1 MRAAR
6 LVSRRKIDFLE
17 IPYPDP
23 IVDDEVK
30 IKVEEFSIC
39 GSDIYLEYDAGLLEE
54 QYPLTPG
61 APSHESAGT
70 VVESRDPSYKV
81 GQRVIVIPRD
91 VAGMQEY
98 LVQTKDKLI
107 KIPDWGNLSEWVMCQ
122 HSGTVLF
129 SAKQWG
135 NIAGK
140 TIAILGQGGIGLS
153 FTMLAAKQGAKTI
166 TGLDLEGYRLK
177 KSLDYGATHS
187 INPTNEDLLGIS
199 DEITKG
205 AGYDI
210 VVDASGNVSGLDI
223 CVDLVRK
230 GGKVISFSF
239 TPEDDMTF
247 NHRKWMMKNVQL
259 ISTALAQTN
268 EPIKEIKEMVD
279 YKISGWMD
287 PGVLKT
293 HQWSWKQVQEAFELY
308 RLRQDNV
315 IKISLSI
322 D

>member
-17 IPYPDP
+17 IPDPDP
-23 IVDDEVK
+23 IVDEEVK
-30 IKVEEFSIC
+30 IKVEEISIC
-39 GSDIYLEYDAGLLEE
+39 GSDIYLEYDADLPEE
-54 QYPLTPG
+54 QYPLTAG
-61 APSHESAGT
+61 APSHECVGT

-107 KIPDWGNLSEWVMCQ
+107 KIPEWGNSSEWLMCQ
-122 HSGTVLF
+122 HSGTVLY

-153 FTMLAAKQGAKTI
+153 FIMLAAKQGATTI
-166 TGLDLEGYRLK
+166 VGLDLEEYRLK
-177 KSLDYGATHS
+177 RSLEYGATHS
-187 INPTNEDLLGIS
+187 INPTNEDFLSIS
-199 DEITKG
+199 NDITKG
-205 AGYDI
+205 TGYDI
-210 VVDASGNVSGLDI
+210 VVDASGNVAGLDI

-239 TPEDDMTF
+239 TQEDDMTF
-247 NHRKWMMKNVQL
+247 NHRKWMMKNVKL

-293 HQWSWKQVQEAFELY
+293 HQWSWKKVQEAFELY

>member
-17 IPYPDP
+17 IPDPDP
-23 IVDDEVK
+23 IVDEEVK
-30 IKVEEFSIC
+30 IKVEEISIC
-39 GSDIYLEYDAGLLEE
+39 GSDIYLEYDADLPEE
-54 QYPLTPG
+54 QYPLTAG
-61 APSHESAGT
+61 APSHECVGT

-107 KIPDWGNLSEWVMCQ
+107 KIPEWGNSSEWLMCQ
-122 HSGTVLF
+122 HSGTVLY

-153 FTMLAAKQGAKTI
+153 FIMLAAKQGATTI
-166 TGLDLEGYRLK
+166 VGLDLEEYRLK
-177 KSLDYGATHS
+177 RSLEYGATHS
-187 INPTNEDLLGIS
+187 INPTNEDFLSIFY
-199 DEITKG
+199 DITQKT
-205 AGYDI
+205 AYDI
-210 VVDASGNVSGLDI
+210 VVDASGNVAGLDI

-239 TPEDDMTF
+239 TQEDDMTF
-247 NHRKWMMKNVQL
+247 NHRKWMMKNVKL

-293 HQWSWKQVQEAFELY
+293 HQWSWKKVQEAFELY